1 MTLFGVGTNSSSGSS
16 SSSSSGTTPKSLFG
30 YDVIDLIGE
39 GAGSLIYAVSD
50 PNSGQIYALKHV
62 VRKNDKDIRFVDQ
75 LEAEHEVGRLVR
87 HPGLRR
93 TIDLKINKNLIMKV
107 TEAALIME
115 LFDGRPLE
123 FVKPPT
129 TIGLVDV
136 FIATARALEALHALG
151 YVHCDLKPNNILLN
165 DKFRVK
171 VIDLGQAAKQ
181 GTKKTRIQ
189 GTPDFIAPEQVKC
202 DPVTFR
208 TDVFNLGATMYW
220 SLTGKKLPTLYTVS
234 KKENSFLLDAKID
247 TVAELNPRIPLP
259 LSNLVMECVKT
270 SPVKR
275 PKNMNEV
282 ATRLEVIR
290 HAVAKAEGATSAVV
304 A

>member
-16 SSSSSGTTPKSLFG
+16 SSAPPKTLFG

-39 GAGSLIYAVSD
+39 GAGSTIYAVSD
-50 PNSGQIYALKHV
+50 PGTGQIYALKHV
-62 VRKNDKDIRFVDQ
+62 VRKNDKDIRFVEQ

-93 TIDLKINKNLIMKV
+93 TIDLKINKNMLLKV
-107 TEAALIME
+107 TDAALILE

-123 FVKPPT
+123 FIKPPT
-129 TIGLVDV
+129 LTGLVDV
-136 FIATARALEALHALG
+136 FIATARALEALHGLG

-165 DKFRVK
+165 DKFHVK

-181 GTKKTRIQ
+181 GTVKTRIQ
-189 GTPDFIAPEQVKC
+189 GTPDYIAPEQVKC
-202 DPVTFR
+202 GPVTFR

-220 SLTGKKLPTLYTVS
+220 SLTTRKLPTLYTVS

-247 TVAELNPRIPLP
+247 TPFEINKSIPEP

-282 ATRLEVIR
+282 ATRLELIR
-290 HAVAKAEGATSAVV
+290 HAIAKAEDATAV

>member
-1 MTLFGVGTNSSSGSS
+1 MTLFGVGDNSNGGSTAS
-16 SSSSSGTTPKSLFG
+16 PAVPKSLFG

-39 GAGSLIYAVSD
+39 GAGSTIYAVSD
-50 PNSGQIYALKHV
+50 PADNHLYALKHV
-62 VRKNDKDIRFVDQ
+62 IRKDEKSIRFVEQ
-75 LEAEHEVGRLVR
+75 LEAEHEVGQLVR

-93 TIDLKINKNLIMKV
+93 TYDLKINKSLLFKV
-107 TEAALIME
+107 TDAALIME

-123 FVKPPT
+123 FVTPSS
-129 TIGLVDV
+129 ILAQIDI
-136 FIATARALEALHALG
+136 FIKTARALDALHAPG

-165 DKFRVK
+165 DVGDVK

-181 GTKKTRIQ
+181 GTIKKRIQ
-189 GTPDFIAPEQVKC
+189 GTPDYISPEQVQC
-202 DPVTFR
+202 GPVTFR

-220 SLTGKKLPTLYTVS
+220 ALTRAKLPTLFTVK
-234 KKENSFLLDAKID
+234 KKENSFLLDARID
-247 TVAELNPRIPLP
+247 PPHALNKNVPEPLG
-259 LSNLVMECVKT
+259 NLVMECVRT

-282 ATRLEVIR
+282 ATRLEVIK
-290 HAVAKAEGATSAVV
+290 HTLLKDQTNATENVV

>member
-1 MTLFGVGTNSSSGSS
+1 MTLFGVGTNSSSGGGSTSS
-16 SSSSSGTTPKSLFG
+16 KTPKSLFG

-50 PNSGQIYALKHV
+50 RTTGQIYALKHV

-75 LEAEHEVGRLVR
+75 LEAEHEVGQLIR
-87 HPGLRR
+87 HPGIRR
-93 TIDLKINKNLIMKV
+93 TIDLKINKNLLMKV

-123 FVKPPT
+123 FHKPPT
-129 TIGLVDV
+129 MVGLVNV
-136 FIATARALEALHALG
+136 YIETARALEAMHALG

-165 DKFRVK
+165 DKFHVK

-181 GTKKTRIQ
+181 GTRKTRIQ
-189 GTPDFIAPEQVKC
+189 GTPDYIAPEQVKC
-202 DPVTFR
+202 EPVTFR

-234 KKENSFLLDAKID
+234 KRENSFLLDAKID
-247 TVAELNPRIPLP
+247 TPAELKPSIPLP

-290 HAVAKAEGATSAVV
+290 HAVAKAEGAAPPAVV

>member
-1 MTLFGVGTNSSSGSS
+1 MTLFGVGTNSTSS
-16 SSSSSGTTPKSLFG
+16 SSSSAQPKTLFG
-30 YDVIDLIGE
+30 YNVIDLIGE
-39 GAGSLIYAVSD
+39 GAGSLIYAVND
-50 PNSGQIYALKHV
+50 AASGQIYALKHV
-62 VRKNDKDIRFVDQ
+62 IRKDDKDIRFVEQ
-75 LEAEHEVGRLVR
+75 LEAEHEVGQLIR
-87 HPGLRR
+87 HPGVRR
-93 TIDLKINKNLIMKV
+93 TIDLKVNKSLLMKV

-123 FVKPPT
+123 FVKAPSMLM
-129 TIGLVDV
+129 LVDI
-136 FIATARALEALHALG
+136 FINTARALDALHALG
-151 YVHCDLKPNNILLN
+151 YVHCDLKPNNILVN
-165 DKFRVK
+165 DKFHVK

-189 GTPDFIAPEQVKC
+189 GTPDYIAPEQVNC
-202 DPVTFR
+202 APVTYR

-220 SLTGKKLPTLYTVS
+220 SLTNTKLPTLYTVS

-247 TVAELNPRIPLP
+247 TPASLNKSVPEP
-259 LSNLVMECVKT
+259 LSNLIMECVKT

-282 ATRLEVIR
+282 ATRLETIR
-290 HAVAKAEGATSAVV
+290 HVVAKAEAVAPPAVV

>member
-1 MTLFGVGTNSSSGSS
+1 MTLFGVGTNSTSS
-16 SSSSSGTTPKSLFG
+16 SSSSAPPKTLFG
-30 YDVIDLIGE
+30 YNVIDLIGE
-39 GAGSLIYAVSD
+39 GAGSLIYAVND
-50 PNSGQIYALKHV
+50 AASGQIYALKHV
-62 VRKNDKDIRFVDQ
+62 IRKDDKDIRFVEQ
-75 LEAEHEVGRLVR
+75 LEAEHEVGQLIR
-87 HPGLRR
+87 HPGVRR
-93 TIDLKINKNLIMKV
+93 TIDLKVNKSLLMKV

-123 FVKPPT
+123 FVKAPSMLT
-129 TIGLVDV
+129 LVDI
-136 FIATARALEALHALG
+136 FINTARALDALHALG
-151 YVHCDLKPNNILLN
+151 YVHCDLKPNNILVN
-165 DKFRVK
+165 DKFHVK

-189 GTPDFIAPEQVKC
+189 GTPDYIAPEQVNC
-202 DPVTFR
+202 APVTYR

-220 SLTGKKLPTLYTVS
+220 SLTNTKLPTLYTVS

-247 TVAELNPRIPLP
+247 TPASLNKSVPEP
-259 LSNLVMECVKT
+259 LSNLIMECVKT

-282 ATRLEVIR
+282 ATRLETIR
-290 HAVAKAEGATSAVV
+290 HVVAKAEAVAPPAVV

>member
-1 MTLFGVGTNSSSGSS
+1 VGISTSS
-16 SSSSSGTTPKSLFG
+16 SSTSSYSTPPKSLFG

-50 PNSGQIYALKHV
+50 PASGQIYALKHV
-62 VRKNDKDIRFVDQ
+62 ARKNDKDIRFVDQ
-75 LEAEHEVGRLVR
+75 LEAEHEVGQRVR
-87 HPGLRR
+87 HPGIRR
-93 TIDLKINKNLIMKV
+93 TIDLKINKNLLMKV
-107 TEAALIME
+107 TEAALVME

-123 FVKPPT
+123 FFKPPT
-129 TIGLVDV
+129 MRELVDV
-136 FIATARALEALHALG
+136 FIETARALEAMHALG
-151 YVHCDLKPNNILLN
+151 YVHCDLKPNNILIN
-165 DKFRVK
+165 DKFHVK
-171 VIDLGQAAKQ
+171 VIDLGQAARQ
-181 GTKKTRIQ
+181 GTKKSRIQ
-189 GTPDFIAPEQVKC
+189 GTPDYIAPEQVKC

-220 SLTGKKLPTLYTVS
+220 TLTCKKLPTLYTVS

-247 TVAELNPRIPLP
+247 TPAELNPQVPAP

-282 ATRLEVIR
+282 ATRLELIR
-290 HAVAKAEGATSAVV
+290 HTLTRPPATPQA
-304 A
+304 ATA